1 MSNIQNE
8 LKETFRKGNM
18 LTKLIFINV
27 GVFIVIF
34 FISLFIPEI
43 VRYIS
48 VPGNFGT
55 LLRRPW
61 TLLTYMFVHEGFW
74 HLLMNMLWLFWF
86 GKMFLL
92 YFTDKQMS
100 AVYLMGGFA
109 GAFLHLGINYLLPSG
124 QQVMILGASAAVMS
138 VVFAVVVYKP
148 DFIINLIFIGPV
160 KIKYI
165 GIIAFLLDFMG
176 LLGNLKGGIAASD
189 GIAHTAHIGGAAFG
203 LWFGYSMKKGT
214 DITRAFNNFLN
225 NIFSV
230 FSSKN
235 SISHRMKIS
244 RTDKFS
250 GPKPASDWDYNSQK
264 ADTQKEI
271 DRILDKI
278 SKKGYGS
285 LSKKEKDFLFKQK
298 KD

>member
-1 MSNIQNE
+1 
-8 LKETFRKGNM
+8 M

-27 GVFIVIF
+27 GVFIVVF
-34 FISLFIPEI
+34 FISLFIPET
-43 VRYIS
+43 VQYIS
-48 VPGNFGT
+48 VPGNFGA
-55 LLRRPW
+55 LLKRPW

-100 AVYLMGGFA
+100 AVYLIGGFA

-203 LWFGYSMKKGT
+203 LWFGYSMKKGA

-244 RTDKFS
+244 RADKFS
-250 GPKPASDWDYNSQK
+250 RPKPASDWDYNSQK
-264 ADTQKEI
+264 ADRQKEI